1 MDKEQ
6 ESKSWRSY
14 RDDVVASVLMG
25 FGGGTANV
33 ALRAAKFYA
42 ENMLSS
48 APASKTREVALR
60 MFYFSVSVA
69 AIALDYITSQSAF
82 QPIAQRKADLEDI
95 LRFGTDPS
103 DTKRRL
109 NLVLELVRSYLPN
122 GAATASQLRARIDDA
137 SKAFPAD
144 IIAEVCALERAAH
157 ETKLPSLSELSND
170 ASGPIRS
177 D

>member
-1 MDKEQ
+1 MPDRCKEQ
-6 ESKSWRSY
+6 EGKSWRSN

-69 AIALDYITSQSAF
+69 AIALDYITSQGAF
-82 QPIAQRKADLEDI
+82 QPLAQRKADLEDI

-103 DTKRRL
+103 HTKRKERPMK
-109 NLVLELVRSYLPN
+109 RS
-122 GAATASQLRARIDDA
+122 
-137 SKAFPAD
+137 FP
-144 IIAEVCALERAAH
+144 VF
-157 ETKLPSLSELSND
+157 PS
-170 ASGPIRS
+170 
-177 D
+177 